1 MKLTDET
8 WNQIIDEES
17 QTIGIEAPY
26 IRRVSRRSIERVLGS
41 IPEQGLTDKDLATL
55 EAIKNRADRE
65 YPASIGNQ
73 GAWLWV
79 MSAVSGIL
87 SSHPAPAPEP
97 DSAFGTM
104 VDEARIPQPTPQ
116 QDDAVVVEEVWRL
129 VYGNQRRVPLHPDH
143 IANVTRAIEFIRRG
157 MVPRTEGTFTLEQV
171 EEVIREMHR
180 EPIIREGEQVITELR
195 ARLAPQSDEQEPL
208 LNVPACRKAAIH
220 AQTVKPALPADAHL
234 NQFHSS
240 PGTFAVTYQQ
250 MTTSTKTTNLM
261 MQPQCGWQG
270 RERDDKRC
278 ELIITAPADYDDFK
292 WELCT

>member
-97 DSAFGTM
+97 VSTSGTM
-104 VDEARIPQPTPQ
+104 VDEARIPQPAPQ
-116 QDDAVVVEEVWRL
+116 QERVW
-129 VYGNQRRVPLHPDH
+129 
-143 IANVTRAIEFIRRG
+143 IRQDNKHTDSWFVLLDG
-157 MVPRTEGTFTLEQV
+157 
-171 EEVIREMHR
+171 
-180 EPIIREGEQVITELR
+180 LR
-195 ARLAPQSDEQEPL
+195 ASVQS
-208 LNVPACRKAAIH
+208 
-220 AQTVKPALPADAHL
+220 
-234 NQFHSS
+234 
-240 PGTFAVTYQQ
+240 
-250 MTTSTKTTNLM
+250 MT
-261 MQPQCGWQG
+261 
-270 RERDDKRC
+270 ERDAKRYAAGLRL
-278 ELIITAPADYDDFK
+278 ELEETK
-292 WELCT
+292 

>member
-97 DSAFGTM
+97 TKQKRVTVVG
-104 VDEARIPQPTPQ
+104 
-116 QDDAVVVEEVWRL
+116 AVVYLDGKE
-129 VYGNQRRVPLHPDH
+129 
-143 IANVTRAIEFIRRG
+143 
-157 MVPRTEGTFTLEQV
+157 
-171 EEVIREMHR
+171 
-180 EPIIREGEQVITELR
+180 
-195 ARLAPQSDEQEPL
+195 
-208 LNVPACRKAAIH
+208 
-220 AQTVKPALPADAHL
+220 
-234 NQFHSS
+234 
-240 PGTFAVTYQQ
+240 FAVFKGHDSNCPAEKYAAGLRQELEE
-250 MTTSTKTTNLM
+250 TK
-261 MQPQCGWQG
+261 
-270 RERDDKRC
+270 
-278 ELIITAPADYDDFK
+278 
-292 WELCT
+292 